1 MEINVIVKPPFKKLV
16 STPFLKKIASET
28 LKAQAADPNS
38 ELGIVITGQE
48 EIKDL
53 NLKYRGLDEP
63 TDVLSFY
70 MLEENPENLT
80 AADDFPTPPDENIH
94 LGEIII
100 SYPQA
105 ELQATAAGHS
115 VSHEIAFL
123 LIHGVLHLL
132 GYDHH
137 EVVAEA
143 VMKSHQDIAMKHIR
157 EILE

>member
-16 STPFLKKIASET
+16 SAQFLKKIASET
-28 LKAQAADPNS
+28 LKAQAANPSS

-48 EIKDL
+48 EIKEL
-53 NLKYRGLDEP
+53 NCKYRQLDEP

-80 AADDFPTPPDENIH
+80 APDDFPTPPDEATH
-94 LGEIII
+94 LGEVII

-105 ELQATAAGHS
+105 ELQAGAAGHS
-115 VSHEIAFL
+115 VNHELAFL

-137 EVVAEA
+137 ETAAEA

-157 EILE
+157 EILK